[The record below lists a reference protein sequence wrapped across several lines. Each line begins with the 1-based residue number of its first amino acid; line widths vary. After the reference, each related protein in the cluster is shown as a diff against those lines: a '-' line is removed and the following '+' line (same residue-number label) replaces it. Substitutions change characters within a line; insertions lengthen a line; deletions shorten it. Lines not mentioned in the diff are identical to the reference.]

1 MSINAC
7 LWGRWLDNGGDF
19 IHFQLVFFMNQLDIF
34 AQNSEVFIG
43 AEDLKEKLSRGQ
55 KLRVKL
61 GVDPTRPDLTFG
73 HMVVF
78 NKLRQFQ
85 DAGHQAVLIIGDFT
99 ACIGDPSGR
108 SALRPVLS
116 REQVLDN
123 AKTYLAQ
130 AFKILDEDKTEVR
143 FNSEWFSKMSFADT
157 LDLAR
162 KMTVARML
170 ERDDFAKRYS
180 TKTPISIV
188 EFLYPLVQGYDSI
201 MVKSDVELGG
211 TDQLFNNLVGRDLQ
225 RDAGFEFGQAVITMP
240 LLVGLDGEKKMSK
253 SYDNYIAF
261 NDSPKDM
268 FGKIMSISDETM
280 WKYYQYLLLY
290 TPAQIAELK
299 AQHPMK
305 CKKDLACAMVAR
317 FNGAECAAAELANFE
332 KVFSKNEMPDE
343 MPEFEW
349 SALAQSDSET
359 VVNLMSATG
368 LFPSKKEARR
378 MIEQGAVK
386 LDSQRVSDVFAKLER
401 GAAGSCFAV
410 RQEAVFQNQILTKS
424 IGIY

>member
-1 MSINAC
+1 MK
-7 LWGRWLDNGGDF
+7 
-19 IHFQLVFFMNQLDIF
+19 QLNDI
-34 AQNSEVFIG
+34 AQNAEVFIG
-43 AEDLKEKLSRGQ
+43 AEDLKEKLSRGV

-85 DAGHQAVLIIGDFT
+85 DLGHQAVLIIGDYT

-108 SALRPVLS
+108 SALRPVLTAD
-116 REQVLDN
+116 EVKEN
-123 AKTYLAQ
+123 AKTYLEQ
-130 AFKILDEDKTEVR
+130 AFKILDKEKTEVR
-143 FNSEWFSKMSFADT
+143 FNSEWFSKMSFADS

-170 ERDDFAKRYS
+170 ERDDFAKRYAS
-180 TKTPISIV
+180 KTPISIV

-225 RDAGFEFGQAVITMP
+225 KDAGFEFGQAVITMP

-253 SYDNYIAF
+253 SYGNYIAF
-261 NDSPKDM
+261 NDSSKDM

-280 WKYYQYLLLY
+280 WKYYQYLMLY
-290 TPAQIAELK
+290 SSAQIAEMKQL
-299 AQHPMK
+299 HPMQ
-305 CKKDLACAMVAR
+305 CKKDLARKMVAR
-317 FNGAECAAAELANFE
+317 FHGEDVAQAELANFE
-332 KVFSKNEMPDE
+332 KVFSKNEIPED

-349 SALAQSDSET
+349 SSLSENDNSDT
-359 VVNLMSATG
+359 LINLMAATK
-368 LFPSKKEARR
+368 LFPSKKEVRR

-386 LDSQRVSDVFAKLER
+386 MDSQKISDVFATLER
-401 GAAGSCFAV
+401 
-410 RQEAVFQNQILTKS
+410 KS
-424 IGIY
+424 GESVVLQSGKRIFFRIKL